1 MRLFNLITL
10 SPLASDE
17 PATPRQVLVAAAPW
31 ALVAG
36 VALACLFVE
45 GVFR

>member
-1 MRLFNLITL
+1 MRLFNLISL

-17 PATPRQVLVAAAPW
+17 PATLRQVLVAAAPW
-31 ALVAG
+31 AVLAVVSVAF
-36 VALACLFVE
+36 LFVE